1 MAFKVL
7 SIKLLVLVGFIMLM
21 LYSLL
26 FLSAVR
32 SLVSR
37 FLNLSLVFFW
47 HAKARFYTLRTEE
60 TQHFLI
66 SCGVSTY

>member
-1 MAFKVL
+1 MVFKVL
-7 SIKLLVLVGFIMLM
+7 YTKLLVFVGFIMLM

-26 FLSAVR
+26 FLSELH

-47 HAKARFYTLRTEE
+47 HAKARFYTLHTEGTE
-60 TQHFLI
+60 HFII
-66 SCGVSTY
+66 SCGVSIY

>member
-7 SIKLLVLVGFIMLM
+7 SIRLLVFVGFIMLM

-26 FLSAVR
+26 FLTAVR

-47 HAKARFYTLRTEE
+47 HAKARFYTLHTEE